1 MFWLPCPGPPPDD
14 AVVFPVPVEFDTVA
28 FDAVSVAN
36 RYPGSDTVLLLIAA
50 AMSVAESFSRDAL
63 NQ

>member
-1 MFWLPCPGPPPDD
+1 ML
-14 AVVFPVPVEFDTVA
+14 PVPVEFDTVA
-28 FDAVSVAN
+28 FDAVSVEK

-50 AMSVAESFSRDAL
+50 VMSVAESFSRDAL